1 MHTPPED
8 DDGGLWPLT
17 GDPTPGRCTACG
29 RRSFRRG
36 LCITCYRH
44 ARTRGL
50 IDVKTLRRHQDVVD
64 DVEWLLD
71 AGETHPDT
79 ITARLDYTSRNSLYS
94 ALKRAGRDDLIDKLK
109 QGDVR

>member
-1 MHTPPED
+1 MHHLLPPRPHERTDRRED
-8 DDGGLWPLT
+8 PPPPL
-17 GDPTPGRCTACG
+17 
-29 RRSFRRG
+29 
-36 LCITCYRH
+36 
-44 ARTRGL
+44 
-50 IDVKTLRRHQDVVD
+50 DVVD